1 MQVPVYV
8 SKYFDE
14 AHHMEDGLMG
24 YCVAALLPNSKHVD
38 QVGGK
43 AEIKLQILLDDF
55 GKMDID

>member
-1 MQVPVYV
+1 
-8 SKYFDE
+8 
-14 AHHMEDGLMG
+14 MEDGLMG